1 MEIVY
6 FSLETAV
13 VGQQPDVFFTF
24 LHLLCMVADYE
35 LGSGDMASCHN
46 ALVSGWCAQTFNNGL
61 IV

>member
-1 MEIVY
+1 MY

-13 VGQQPDVFFTF
+13 LGQQSDGFFTF

-35 LGSGDMASCHN
+35 LGSGYMASCHN
-46 ALVSGWCAQTFNNGL
+46 ALVAGWCAQKFNIGL